1 MEYRKLPHGEE
12 QISILGLGASSI
24 GASGDK
30 EIRATAEL
38 AMEKGINFFDMA
50 SADAAPFAAYGAG
63 HGRAAGQSLF
73 PDPFRRQL
81 PGRQIRLDHGPGHH
95 QTVCQ
100 TGSWKP

>member
-50 SADAAPFAAYGAG
+50 SADAAPFAAYGAAISRSTSAPTT
-63 HGRAAGQSLF
+63 RAANTA
-73 PDPFRRQL
+73 
-81 PGRQIRLDHGPGHH
+81 GPRTWTPSNGLSA
-95 QTVCQ
+95 
-100 TGSWKP
+100 GSWKP

>member
-50 SADAAPFAAYGAG
+50 SADAAPFAAYGAAISRSISAPTT
-63 HGRAAGQSLF
+63 RAANTA
-73 PDPFRRQL
+73 
-81 PGRQIRLDHGPGHH
+81 GPRTWTPSNGLSA
-95 QTVCQ
+95 
-100 TGSWKP
+100 GSWKP

>member
-50 SADAAPFAAYGAG
+50 SADAAPFAAYGAAMAG
-63 HGRAAGQSLF
+63 RGTKSISRSISAPTTRAANTA
-73 PDPFRRQL
+73 
-81 PGRQIRLDHGPGHH
+81 GPRTWTPSNGLSA
-95 QTVCQ
+95 
-100 TGSWKP
+100 GSWKP